1 MSAGKSRVLVLH
13 GFAMNATLY
22 KKKLSALQKTC
33 RDVADFVFVNAPIHV
48 KPFASETNPNPVV
61 SSADDPEDQQ
71 TRGWWKA
78 NNGTYIGWDSTAKYL
93 KEQIALYGP
102 FDGVLGYSQGA
113 CLACILAAGIEYPDF
128 LPDSPG
134 PLQTKPFQF
143 AISVSGFHP
152 RDSMFD
158 RLFEQEIHTPTL
170 FILGHE
176 DQIIPP
182 AVTASFATQLKNV
195 RIAEHSGGHYLPTPA
210 PWRNF
215 LRDFIASFQS
225 DNKDAWRQIP
235 LPNAKEN
242 DTEFKL

>member
-1 MSAGKSRVLVLH
+1 MSAGKSQVRQV
-13 GFAMNATLY
+13 A
-22 KKKLSALQKTC
+22 KQ
-33 RDVADFVFVNAPIHV
+33 DVADFVYVNAPIHV
-48 KPFASETNPNPVV
+48 KPFASESNPNPVV
-61 SSADDPEDQQ
+61 SSADDPEDEQ

-113 CLACILAAGIEYPDF
+113 CLAGILAAGIEHPD
-128 LPDSPG
+128 LVPHSPG
-134 PLQTKPFQF
+134 PFQSKPFQF

-158 RLFEQEIHTPTL
+158 RLFEQEIQTPTL
-170 FILGHE
+170 LILGHE

-182 AVTASFATQLKNV
+182 AVTQSLATQLKNV
-195 RIAEHSGGHYLPTPA
+195 RIAEHPGGHYLPTPA

-225 DNKDAWRQIP
+225 NNKDAWRHIS
-235 LPNAKEN
+235 LPNTQEN
-242 DTEFKL
+242 DTDSKL